1 MPDLNSFTIESAI
14 EQVKGACKSM
24 GVDVV

>member
-14 EQVKGACKSM
+14 AQVEGACKSM
-24 GVDVV
+24 GVDII